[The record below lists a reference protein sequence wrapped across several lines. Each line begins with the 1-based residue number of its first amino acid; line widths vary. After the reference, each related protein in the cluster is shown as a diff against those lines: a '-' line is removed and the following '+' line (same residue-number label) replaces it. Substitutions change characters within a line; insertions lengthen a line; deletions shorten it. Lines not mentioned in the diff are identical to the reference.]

1 MKRFIS
7 GKRSILLMMAIICI
21 LGFAGG
27 CKRTGDITDS
37 ETTSGVDKK
46 EKWTQVG
53 KDIFVFTGD
62 FYLVNMVLVTSG
74 KEAVLV
80 DAGMNEEEGQRIAD
94 FMKERKLQ
102 LKNIIITH
110 MHGDHT
116 GNLAKLRPKDMI
128 PVMPENAED
137 GQIVKLGDKNLRI
150 IFTEG
155 HYNPKGHISVE
166 VEDENILIAGD
177 IICNNILPPVAS
189 GGNID
194 ELLKTLKILQ
204 DKNYSQIIP
213 GHGEVVDKELLFKR
227 QFEYLNNARDKV
239 EKLIQ
244 DGGITLDLKNIKLT
258 DCMEDT
264 SYLYKERLEYWHI
277 KNLETI
283 YSQLKP

>member
-27 CKRTGDITDS
+27 CKRTEDITDS

-62 FYLVNMVLVTSG
+62 FYVVNMVLVTSG